1 MGGKV
6 MIIPH
11 EKMPTKTGLPVCFVI
26 KNQANNDNKTTKNTR
41 NENLTK
47 YRL

>member
-11 EKMPTKTGLPVCFVI
+11 EKMPTKQGLPVLSI
-26 KNQANNDNKTTKNTR
+26 KNRVNNDSSN
-41 NENLTK
+41 
-47 YRL
+47 Y